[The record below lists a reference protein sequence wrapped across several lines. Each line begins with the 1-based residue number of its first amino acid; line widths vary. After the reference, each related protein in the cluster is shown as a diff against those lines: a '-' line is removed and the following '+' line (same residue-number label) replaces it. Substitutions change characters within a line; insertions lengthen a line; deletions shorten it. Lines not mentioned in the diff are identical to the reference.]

1 MSLKE
6 TIFISPET
14 GEKLF
19 EYEEDGQHYLATES
33 GHKYD
38 FLSGFL
44 DLVYPKELTERVKE
58 ARHLFDNL
66 ADDYDRYM
74 PQTFKTHDEDEAT
87 VRNGFI
93 DLLNLKPD
101 SKVLEIASGTGRD
114 SEYIAK
120 RLNKDGLFVMSD
132 ISPKMLRLCTEK
144 VANAEVPK
152 VFCLCSA
159 NHLPFPDNYF
169 DAVYS
174 FTAMQFFDIK
184 NSLAEMARITK
195 PGGKIVVG
203 DHGLPPWLR
212 DTYYCKVLS
221 TNPGILAEVP
231 LKDIPVC
238 ARNVTVRWV
247 IGSLFYLI
255 EFAVGE
261 GEPYAN
267 FDYNIAGT
275 RGGTLRTRYEGQLE
289 GVTPEAKELAI
300 KAAKAKGMTLHD
312 WLDSNVRQQAKAQL
326 GE

>member
-19 EYEEDGQHYLATES
+19 EHLEGDHHYVAPES
-33 GHKYD
+33 GHKYEYVND
-38 FLSGFL
+38 FL
-44 DLVYPKELTERVKE
+44 DLVYPKELNERIKYHKE
-58 ARHLFDNL
+58 FFENL

-74 PQTFKTHDEDEAT
+74 PQTFKTHNEDEAE

-101 SKVLEIASGTGRD
+101 SKVLEVASGTGRD
-114 SEYIAK
+114 SEYIAP
-120 RLNKDGLFVMSD
+120 RLNKDGLFVMTD
-132 ISPKMLRLCTEK
+132 ISPKMLKICTDK
-144 VANAEVPK
+144 LVNTEVPK
-152 VFCLCSA
+152 VYSLCNA
-159 NHLPFPDNYF
+159 DHLPFPDNYF

-174 FTAMQFFDIK
+174 FTAMQYFDIK
-184 NSLAEMARITK
+184 ASLAEMARITK

-203 DHGLPPWLR
+203 DHSMPPWLR
-212 DTYYCKVLS
+212 DTYFSKVLS

-247 IGSLFYLI
+247 IGGIFYLI
-255 EFAVGE
+255 DFVVGE
-261 GEPYAN
+261 GEPEAD
-267 FDYNIAGT
+267 FDYQIAGA

-289 GVTPEAKELAI
+289 GVTKEAKELAI
-300 KAAKAKGMTLHD
+300 QAAKAKGMTLHA
-312 WLDSNVRQQAKAQL
+312 WLDSNVREQAKAQL
-326 GE
+326 GQ